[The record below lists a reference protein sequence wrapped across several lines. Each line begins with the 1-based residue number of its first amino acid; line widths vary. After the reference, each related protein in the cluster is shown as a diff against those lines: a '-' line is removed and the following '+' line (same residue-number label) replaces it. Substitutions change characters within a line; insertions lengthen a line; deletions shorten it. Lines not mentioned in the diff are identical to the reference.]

1 MILAEFIGRSGI
13 DTNRFYNAI
22 SVIKPNFDGPWLA
35 GGSIRRMIDGDTT
48 QSDYDVFFASRIQLH
63 LWLDRIKIHD
73 NIIKIDE
80 RQDNTTIVLK
90 EGEHT
95 FEIQAIHVAFYNNIE
110 QVIDSF
116 DFTICQFAT
125 NGTQLYTGKYS
136 LYDLGKKR
144 LVVHRITYP
153 IASMR
158 RMIKYT
164 KQGFYACSGCME
176 TFLREVV
183 ANPGLLEQK
192 TKYID

>member
-1 MILAEFIGRSGI
+1 MILSEFIERPGI
-13 DTNRFYNAI
+13 DTSRFYNAI
-22 SVIKPNFDGPWLA
+22 SVIKPNLEGPWLA

-48 QSDYDVFFASRIQLH
+48 QSDYDVFFASRAQLD
-63 LWLDRIKIHD
+63 LWLERIKKHD

-80 RQDNTTIVLK
+80 RQDNTTIMLK
-90 EGEHT
+90 DGEHT
-95 FEIQAIHVAFYNNIE
+95 FEIQAIHVAFYENAE

-125 NGTQLYTGKYS
+125 NGTQLYAGKYS

-158 RMIKYT
+158 RMIKYV
-164 KQGFYACSGCME
+164 KQGFYACNGFME
-176 TFLREVV
+176 TFLRTVV
-183 ANPGLLEQK
+183 DNPASLEQK